1 MVHLDDYLQRIGI
14 TRNGLSPDKFEAL
27 KQLQLHHLLH
37 VPFENLDVI
46 RGIPIIL
53 DVRAFYE
60 KVVTN
65 HRGGYCYELNGLF
78 NWLLQQLGY
87 DCYLVAATVLRPDG
101 TFATERSHATQI
113 VVLDQPYVVDVGF
126 GDSTYQPLPLTGEVH
141 EDVSGKYRIRK
152 NNNDTYDLQRK
163 KGVGNWITLQRIEM
177 TQWDLEDFDQACHFN
192 QTSPNSTFT
201 KHDIVTI
208 ATLNGRYTLSDKE
221 LTITKH
227 GNKKK
232 QVLTEEEKSSV
243 LKGYFRIE
251 EKTIR

>member
-101 TFATERSHATQI
+101 TFATE
-113 VVLDQPYVVDVGF
+113 
-126 GDSTYQPLPLTGEVH
+126 
-141 EDVSGKYRIRK
+141 
-152 NNNDTYDLQRK
+152 
-163 KGVGNWITLQRIEM
+163 
-177 TQWDLEDFDQACHFN
+177 
-192 QTSPNSTFT
+192 
-201 KHDIVTI
+201 
-208 ATLNGRYTLSDKE
+208 
-221 LTITKH
+221 
-227 GNKKK
+227 
-232 QVLTEEEKSSV
+232 
-243 LKGYFRIE
+243 
-251 EKTIR
+251 